1 MPYRE
6 ELGLILLN
14 VQAKGQEAFTLKTPT
29 PSNLDPRLRDTP
41 TSLSPTPSKVLQATK
56 SKGKRVKEEDD
67 LDNRPL
73 APRARRKVDISLVI
87 TAFSKELA

>member
-41 TSLSPTPSKVLQATK
+41 TSLSPAPSKVL
-56 SKGKRVKEEDD
+56 
-67 LDNRPL
+67 
-73 APRARRKVDISLVI
+73 
-87 TAFSKELA
+87 